1 MSQLT
6 KSEFVE
12 TIFDRIPNNANND
25 LAEEVIIAFLLDS
38 VQSGKLYKYRSVN
51 EHSLSNLKEGTLFCA
66 APSSFN
72 DPFDCQI
79 GLDIKSYFGDL
90 FNEELAPVESYLEK
104 FKRVCSGEISIT
116 ACSEH
121 EQSVFQSWQNSN
133 NLMPF
138 LNECRTN
145 NVDPCD
151 LGIMLLGNFNIVVEL
166 MLPLLSNEQLK
177 TQMSSSL
184 KLFPSLLS
192 RMTPEGKLL
201 ITQENATY
209 EDFARSLGIQDD
221 ADEITLTRLMYQSQR
236 PDDASAAIKMDTDLA
251 RVNAEMKEVMDKNY
265 RVGCLCTDYKNRLM
279 WSHYADGHKG
289 FCIEY
294 DFSVPCKE
302 RGELLVLP
310 VVYSRE
316 RPKFPWNV
324 VLAADKNSDAVKSDG
339 ARAMIQSLVTK
350 DDAWQYE
357 DEWRII
363 TLQSSGIENVKMPPI
378 SCIYVGALCPEEH
391 KAMLYQIAQTH
402 NIPIKQMTI
411 DRGEYT
417 LRTSD
422 ISYPY

>member
-1 MSQLT
+1 MDHLA

-12 TIFDRIPNNANND
+12 SIFDRIPNNANND
-25 LAEEVIIAFLLDS
+25 LAEKVIIGFLLDT

-51 EHSLSNLKEGTLFCA
+51 ERSLSNLKEGTLFCA
-66 APSSFN
+66 TPSSFN

-79 GLDIKSYFGDL
+79 GLDIKSYFSDL
-90 FNEELAPVESYLEK
+90 FNEELTPVESYLEK
-104 FKRVCSGEISIT
+104 FKQVCRGEIPMI

-121 EQSVFQSWQNSN
+121 EQSVFRSWQNSK

-138 LNECRTN
+138 LNKCCTN
-145 NVDPCD
+145 SVDPCD

-166 MLPLLSNEQLK
+166 MLPLLSSEQLR

-201 ITQENATY
+201 IAQEKATY

-221 ADEITLTRLMYQSQR
+221 ADEITLTSLMYQSQR
-236 PDDASAAIKMDTDLA
+236 PDDVSAAIKMDTDLA
-251 RVNAEMKEVMDKNY
+251 RVNAEMKEVMDKTY

-302 RGELLVLP
+302 RSDLLVLP

-316 RPKFPWNV
+316 RPKFPWSV
-324 VLAADKNSDAVKSDG
+324 ALAADKKSDAVKSDG
-339 ARAMIQSLVTK
+339 ARAMIRSLVTK

-363 TLQSSGIENVKMPPI
+363 TLQSSGIKNVKMPPI
-378 SCIYVGALCPEEH
+378 SCIYIGALCPEEH
-391 KAMLYQIAQTH
+391 RTMLLEIAQTH
-402 NIPIKQMTI
+402 NIPAKQMTI

-417 LRTSD
+417 LRTSNVF
-422 ISYPY
+422 YP